1 MSRVEKYATLNSE
14 VEIYYKLDELN
25 RMIDWLV
32 LHFYSISKSFSMKL
46 FISDE
51 DRIIFLKAFRIRR

>member
-1 MSRVEKYATLNSE
+1 MNRVEKYATLNSE

>member
-32 LHFYSISKSFSMKL
+32 PHFYSISKSFSMKL